1 MKLGTPPLQ
10 PARLLDQV
18 RERVWCLHYSLK
30 AEKAYLCWIRFLIRY
45 SPTPIPQ
52 NQPGPRH
59 PVFLNPA
66 AMPLIEMWMP
76 RCNRSS
82 A

>member
-1 MKLGTPPLQ
+1 MKPSMPPLQ
-10 PARLLDQV
+10 TARLFDQL
-18 RERVWCLHYSLK
+18 RERVRYPHYSLK
-30 AEKAYLCWIRFLIRY
+30 TDKAYLYWIRFLIRY
-45 SPTPIPQ
+45 SPTPILQ
-52 NQPGPRH
+52 NQRGPPH
-59 PVFLNPA
+59 PVLRNPA